1 MPDKTLAE
9 TVNQIISYW
18 GLGSLGGLAVYL
30 NQVRKWTKFSII
42 MLWINIFLA
51 WWIGWMAWEM
61 LPVSDY
67 KNSLVSISWFLAYP
81 LLDLLEQRWVT
92 LLIDKYLWKK

>member
-30 NQVRKWTKFSII
+30 NQVRKWTKFSFI

-51 WWIGWMAWEM
+51 WWIWWMAWEM
-61 LPVSDY
+61 LPANDF
-67 KNSLVSISWFLAYP
+67 KNSLVSISGFLAYP
-81 LLDLLEQRWVT
+81 LLDLLEKEWIKLFINR
-92 LLIDKYLWKK
+92 ILWKG